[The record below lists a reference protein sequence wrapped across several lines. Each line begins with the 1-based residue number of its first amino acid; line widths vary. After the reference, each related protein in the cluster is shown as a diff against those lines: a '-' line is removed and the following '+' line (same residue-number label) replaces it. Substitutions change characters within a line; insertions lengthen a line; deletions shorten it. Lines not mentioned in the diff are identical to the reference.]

1 MKKKKQKIE
10 KEINEII
17 DISKKILLIPKKISF
32 ENIFFSFCEN
42 ILLTIKHNLVNLY
55 KDIFLKVNII
65 GKDI

>member
-42 ILLTIKHNLVNLY
+42 ILLTIKHNRVNLY